1 MSRLSTVFK
10 EMIMVAMVA
19 VVAVGL
25 IMYLF
30 SVPSYY
36 ELKLTRAVERGA
48 GVSSLDHQVE
58 GKVKMGLE
66 YESIWRVKHWGISFA
81 TVGTP

>member
-1 MSRLSTVFK
+1 
-10 EMIMVAMVA
+10 MVAMTV

-36 ELKLTRAVERGA
+36 ELKLTMKRGD
-48 GVSSLDHQVE
+48 GVVISEDHQVQ
-58 GKVKMGLE
+58 GKVKKGLE
-66 YESIWRVKHWGISFA
+66 YASIWRIFHWGINFA
-81 TVGTP
+81 VVRIFPLVWFTQAYC